1 MRITKDI
8 LGGKMKMLK
17 KFIKDESGMTTVEY
31 ALLAVGI
38 FLAIFAMVR
47 ILGSSTSE
55 RFSDMSKELNK
66 K

>member
-1 MRITKDI
+1 
-8 LGGKMKMLK
+8 MLK